1 MTKRVLLCDDE
12 IQIIRAAEF
21 KIKRAGYD
29 VAIAGDGLEALEMI
43 DAQMP
48 DIVVT
53 DCQMPH
59 LDGLGLVKRL
69 RENPATANLPV
80 LMLSAK
86 GFELDSEY
94 LSGTLN
100 ISELIAKPFSPREL
114 LKSVERAL
122 QNEESLEPAGAS
134 T

>member
-21 KIKRAGYD
+21 KFKRAGYD
-29 VAIAGDGLEALEMI
+29 VDIACDGREALEMI
-43 DAQMP
+43 EARMP

-94 LSGTLN
+94 LFQTLK

-122 QNEESLEPAGAS
+122 QADETLEAAGTS

>member
-1 MTKRVLLCDDE
+1 MSKRVLLCDDE

-29 VAIAGDGLEALEMI
+29 VAIACDGQEGWEMI
-43 DAQMP
+43 RQQRP

-59 LDGLGLVKRL
+59 LDGIGLIKKL
-69 RENPATANLPV
+69 RENPDTADLPV
-80 LMLSAK
+80 LMLTAK
-86 GFELDSEY
+86 GYELDQEY
-94 LSGTLN
+94 LFGTLK

-114 LKSVERAL
+114 LKSVEQTL
-122 QNEESLEPAGAS
+122 QAQESAETVA